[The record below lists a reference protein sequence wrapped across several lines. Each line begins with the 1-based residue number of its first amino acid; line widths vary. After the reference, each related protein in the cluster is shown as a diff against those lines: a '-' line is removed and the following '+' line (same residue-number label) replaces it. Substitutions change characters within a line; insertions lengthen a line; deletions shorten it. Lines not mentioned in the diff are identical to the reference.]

1 MKRHLG
7 TLSAV
12 GSALIFG
19 FTPIGGRFSYNGGS
33 NGIMLTFFRAA
44 FAIPVLY
51 LILKQQGISLELSAR
66 ERRDLLLVGPL
77 GPALATVLLYCSYQY
92 ISTGIATVLH
102 FSYPVLVTMISVAFF
117 GEKFSKGKT
126 AALFCSFL
134 GVLMFFQSGEHSGT
148 TGIFLAFAS
157 SVAYTVYMIGI
168 EKTSLKSMHYF
179 KLTFYVCCIAAVVSF
194 AVGLAMN
201 NVTFHLTPVA
211 WVYTIL
217 VSMFASIG
225 AVTLFQLSIQL
236 IGASSTA
243 ILSTLEP
250 ITSVVLGAL
259 ILNEKLSLQK
269 WVGCVLILTSVVGVT
284 YLQTRKTPLDES
296 IDL

>member
-7 TLSAV
+7 TLSAI

-19 FTPIGGRFSYNGGS
+19 FTPIWGRLSYDGGS

-44 FAIPVLY
+44 FAIPVLF
-51 LILKQQGISLELSAR
+51 LILKQQGISLKISAR
-66 ERRDLLLVGPL
+66 ECRDLLWIGPL
-77 GPALATVLLYCSYQY
+77 GPALATVLLYSSYQY

-102 FSYPVLVTMISVAFF
+102 FSYPVLVTMISVIFW
-117 GEKFSKGKT
+117 GVKFSKGKT
-126 AALFCSFL
+126 SALICSFL

-148 TGIFLAFAS
+148 MGIFLAFAS

-168 EKTSLKSMHYF
+168 EKTSLKSMHHF
-179 KLTFYVCCIAAVVSF
+179 KLTFYVCCMAMVVSF
-194 AVGLAMN
+194 AAGI
-201 NVTFHLTPVA
+201 VTHSITFRLTPIA

-217 VSMFASIG
+217 VSIFASIG

-259 ILNEKLSLQK
+259 ILGEKLSLQK
-269 WVGCVLILTSVVGVT
+269 GIGCILILASVVGVT
-284 YLQTRKTPLDES
+284 YLQTRKSSTDES
-296 IDL
+296 EY